1 MKTTEDRIQ
10 ELINDWITNPRWK
23 GVERPYTA
31 AEVVTLQGSYK
42 IEHSIAK
49 MGAEK
54 KYGQKKS
61 EGEALGFSNL
71 KNSKKKFLKKFE
83 ILFRI

>member
-31 AEVVTLQGSYK
+31 TEVSYA
-42 IEHSIAK
+42 S
-49 MGAEK
+49 
-54 KYGQKKS
+54 
-61 EGEALGFSNL
+61 GFVSN
-71 KNSKKKFLKKFE
+71 
-83 ILFRI
+83 